1 MEHPRT
7 TSARDHDDSAMIDA
21 AEDAP
26 GGSGRAGGNLARDIA
41 TRDELNAVDDPE
53 GHEAV
58 QKRHA
63 IRHGERVEA
72 PRTGDG

>member
-7 TSARDHDDSAMIDA
+7 TSARDHDDRAIIDA

-26 GGSGRAGGNLARDIA
+26 GGAGRAGGNLARDIA
-41 TRDELNAVDDPE
+41 TRAELNAIDDPD
-53 GHEAV
+53 GREAV

-63 IRHGERVEA
+63 TRHGERVEV
-72 PRTGDG
+72 PRTGDA